1 MNLIKTLNTS
11 HRQPVH
17 TGILIVNLGTPNAP
31 TPIAIRRYL
40 AEFLWDYRVVEV
52 PHMIW
57 WLILHGIILRLK
69 PARSAR
75 KYQAIWTP
83 SGSPLLTISKR
94 QKNAI
99 EVALEKL
106 YPAGSVKIALG
117 MRYGTPSIAAAL
129 AELRTAGVRKMLILP
144 LYPQYSS
151 TTTASTFDAVAAEL
165 RTWRLLPELRFIS
178 QYYENSSY
186 LNALAESIRNASNE
200 LSSDRLLFSFHGLPM
215 RNVFAGDP
223 YYCQCHKTASLVA
236 KILNLQSCKWSVSFQ
251 SRFGYTKWL
260 QPHTSEVLTNW
271 AKIGIETVDVICPG
285 FSADCLETL
294 EEIAIE
300 NKKIFLNAGGK
311 NYRYIPALNDTP
323 SHIAALT
330 ELIRINTLGWLEF
343 RLEDNNNSAKAE
355 NGDRETSNSA

>member
-1 MNLIKTLNTS
+1 MNLTKTLNIP
-11 HRQPVH
+11 HRQTFH

-31 TPIAIRRYL
+31 TPLAIRRYL
-40 AEFLWDYRVVEV
+40 AEFLWDSRIVEI
-52 PHMIW
+52 PHIIW
-57 WLILHGIILRLK
+57 WPILHGIILRLK
-69 PARSAR
+69 PARAAR
-75 KYQAIWTP
+75 KYRAIWTQ
-83 SGSPLLTISKR
+83 SGSPLLIISKR

-99 EVALEKL
+99 EVALTEL
-106 YPAGSVKIALG
+106 YPAGSIKIALG

-129 AELRTAGVRKMLILP
+129 AELRAAGVRRMLILP

-178 QYYENSSY
+178 QYYNNSSY
-186 LNALAESIRNASNE
+186 LNALADSIRNANNE
-200 LSSDRLLFSFHGLPM
+200 LSSDRLLFSFHGLPIS
-215 RNVFAGDP
+215 NVFAGDP

-236 KILNLQSCKWSVSFQ
+236 KLLNLKSYKWAVSFQ

-260 QPHTSEVLTNW
+260 QPYTSDILTSW

-300 NKKIFLNAGGK
+300 NKKIFLNAGGI

-330 ELIRINTLGWLEF
+330 ELIRINILGWL
-343 RLEDNNNSAKAE
+343 
-355 NGDRETSNSA
+355 